1 MDGWGREIKGT
12 EEEMGGEREN
22 GKRGR
27 SRRRRTRR
35 QRKVEKGHAADGS
48 SLQMKVVV
56 TG

>member
-35 QRKVEKGHAADGS
+35 QRKVEKGHEADGS
-48 SLQMKVVV
+48 SLQMKVV